1 MLPMKIWGNAVD
13 GESVS
18 KDGLTV
24 KLLSLFFVSGFLIGL
39 QLHNRR
45 GARTRHRGA
54 RDVPGGRRSVVLAFV
69 SVITAV
75 LLFVF
80 YRIKTRFYY
89 EMGFVALLG

>member
-1 MLPMKIWGNAVD
+1 MKIWGNAVD

-18 KDGLTV
+18 EDGLTV

-54 RDVPGGRRSVVLAFV
+54 DVPGGLCSVVLAFV